1 MRWQGVRL
9 GPVLVYT
16 LVYAQY
22 CILDCYCSCGVML
35 LVCAAWPV
43 RCMHMHAGGGVLG
56 DVLASPGNIRVFTLK
71 LALLSHSF
79 LLALLLLFLDLQKA

>member
-1 MRWQGVRL
+1 
-9 GPVLVYT
+9 
-16 LVYAQY
+16 
-22 CILDCYCSCGVML
+22 
-35 LVCAAWPV
+35 
-43 RCMHMHAGGGVLG
+43 MHAGGGVLG